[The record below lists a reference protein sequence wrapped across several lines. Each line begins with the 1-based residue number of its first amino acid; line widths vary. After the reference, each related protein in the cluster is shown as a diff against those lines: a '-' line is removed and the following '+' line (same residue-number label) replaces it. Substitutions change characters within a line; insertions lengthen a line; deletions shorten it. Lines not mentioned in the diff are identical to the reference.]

1 MIIEYFQYLIRMI
14 DSHFSFLASSIDYH
28 LIFCCLQRM
37 VSVDASIA
45 LMDSDWRDAAYCRTR
60 RMRLEFADRRQNR
73 NIDMKLENDWICVNC
88 NVNNF
93 VSRRVCF
100 SCGAA
105 RTLAC
110 PTVDPNEPTRVL
122 RISEIE
128 QHIGEDALSS
138 ILKAWVPVQE
148 IRFSWHRKSS
158 SHRGVAFVY
167 FNSVEDA
174 TYVMEQL
181 DGKPL
186 EGQRGMVRACFT
198 QVRSSAAR
206 QSKEN
211 GSPTKSKG
219 NGPGGTPTAAALE
232 QLDWEPASF
241 DEKNLVPGGA
251 AAEEQ
256 PAGVSDQPGFVY
268 DPESGYM
275 KDVVSGLFYDVS
287 TGYYF
292 DPTLQSWGTKDPI
305 TGMFSPYQEPITHH
319 VQDADNKKAVE
330 LPKKEEK
337 KTAVVINAAPK
348 LNKETSTLGDKHPQD
363 ATNSSDAPKP
373 KVAGVIHKGKWA
385 KRKQNSQ

>member
-1 MIIEYFQYLIRMI
+1 MIVLVRVLALVILLI
-14 DSHFSFLASSIDYH
+14 DD
-28 LIFCCLQRM
+28 CLLVCSQRM

-45 LMDSDWRDAAYCRTR
+45 LMESDWRDAAYCRTR

-73 NIDMKLENDWICVNC
+73 NVDMKLDNDWICVNC
-88 NVNNF
+88 NINNF

-148 IRFSWHRKSS
+148 VRFSWHRKSS
-158 SHRGVAFVY
+158 SHRGIAFVY
-167 FNSVEDA
+167 FNSVQDA
-174 TYVMEQL
+174 TYVMDQL

-186 EGQRGMVRACFT
+186 EGQQGTVRASFT
-198 QVRSSAAR
+198 QVRSASGAQQRKDSASPR
-206 QSKEN
+206 KGK
-211 GSPTKSKG
+211 GSG
-219 NGPGGTPTAAALE
+219 DATAAVAALE

-241 DEKNLVPGGA
+241 DEKNLNPDDGVEG
-251 AAEEQ
+251 Q
-256 PAGVSDQPGFVY
+256 PKSVSEQPGFVY

-275 KDVVSGLFYDVS
+275 KDVVSGLFYDVN

-292 DPTLQSWGTKDPI
+292 DPSLQSWGTKDPI
-305 TGMFSPYQEPITHH
+305 TGMFSPYQEPTNHEE
-319 VQDADNKKAVE
+319 VPSQEERGNPGESSKDNTKHSQ
-330 LPKKEEK
+330 
-337 KTAVVINAAPK
+337 TISGVINAAPII
-348 LNKETSTLGDKHPQD
+348 NKEASEPCAKQIQST
-363 ATNSSDAPKP
+363 TNNADAPNLKP
-373 KVAGVIHKGKWA
+373 KVEGVIHKGKWA
-385 KRKQNSQ
+385 KRKQNNQQ